1 MRIRLDLIE
10 TRLQMLIEH
19 WMVPIARNDFQ
30 SRLARQLV
38 QALQEHLASPSDDP
52 SGSAQ
57 HYTIYMHPNMLDVLH
72 QHTKLLAEL
81 AVGMQTAAREAGL
94 LMALAPVI
102 DLVPDD
108 RLTLDGFFVQAVPAP
123 GKTGSTAILHLEP
136 ESTQQ
141 EVTLKKAFLIVNGQN
156 LFYLSQPVINMGR
169 RMDNHL
175 VIEDERVSRTHAQL
189 RFSRGQFVLFDL
201 NSTGGTTVNGQP
213 VRQWPLKPGDVI
225 ALAGYPMIYGEEPGS
240 ESGKDDTGQTSVMRS
255 PSE

>member
-1 MRIRLDLIE
+1 
-10 TRLQMLIEH
+10 
-19 WMVPIARNDFQ
+19 MVPVARNDFQ

-38 QALQEHLASPSDDP
+38 QALQEHLATPSEDP

-57 HYTIYMHPNMLDVLH
+57 HYSIYMHPNMLDILH
-72 QHTKLLAEL
+72 QHTNLLAEL

-102 DLVPDD
+102 NLIPDD
-108 RLTLDGFFVQAVPAP
+108 HLTLDGFFVQAVPAP
-123 GKTGSTAILHLEP
+123 GKTGSTAVLRLGP
-136 ESTQQ
+136 ESTQP
-141 EVTLKKAFLIVNGQN
+141 EVTLKKAFLIVNGQD
-156 LFYLSQPVINMGR
+156 LFYLSQPVVNLGR
-169 RMDNHL
+169 RLDNHL

-189 RFSRGQFVLFDL
+189 RFSRGKYVLFDL

-213 VRQWPLKPGDVI
+213 VRKSPLKPGDVI

-240 ESGKDDTGQTSVMRS
+240 EPGDDDTGQTSVMRS